1 MFRRF
6 GILAL
11 ILSATGA
18 AVLPKAAF
26 AQDSYHAP
34 RDNYYQVDRDG
45 HRYEARESRDGEQDR
60 RAEEWRRR
68 ASPWSVTG
76 TNKNAVRMPAGRTI
90 PADVW
95 HVDVQRFGRVDLTI
109 ARCDVLQ

>member
-26 AQDSYHAP
+26 AQDGYYAP

-45 HRYEARESRDGEQDR
+45 HRYEVREWRDGDKNR
-60 RAEEWRRR
+60 RAEEWRERAALERYRYEQERR
-68 ASPWSVTG
+68 E
-76 TNKNAVRMPAGRTI
+76 NARRK
-90 PADVW
+90 DY
-95 HVDVQRFGRVDLTI
+95 RR
-109 ARCDVLQ
+109 